1 MNFLNLVSQ
10 DILRRFGN
18 DLSKITMV
26 FPNRRARLFFSEY
39 LANNSEN
46 AIWSPQYADL
56 ESLFAAASDLKT
68 ADDLMLISMLYN
80 VYIQHFSKNNE
91 GVETETFDEFFFFG
105 ETLLNDFND
114 IDKYLV
120 NAALLYGN
128 LHDLETLT
136 DDFQHLTDEQIAI
149 LNRFFDDIKTNKTQ
163 LKERFFSIWKILG
176 DVYADFNKELKTK
189 GLAYQGMLQRDA
201 LENIKNDV
209 SCYKQECYVFVG
221 FNVLTACEEKL
232 FSLLKHKSLF
242 YWDYDKYYV
251 DNQNFEAGKFLR
263 KNLQKFPNA
272 MDFDTD
278 NLSYLKNITIA
289 AASSETSQTGF
300 IPQWLN
306 KLGKGNFDKPDTAV
320 VLCNENLLLPV
331 VSFIPPEVEKI
342 NITMG
347 FPITHTPVYDFIIR
361 ILDLQQNGIKAEKF
375 YYTYVLAV
383 IQHFYTSLIFNDF
396 ANIENKIVNEK
407 VFYSSKEDLNFEMIF
422 KKIENPA
429 QMADYLLD
437 IVKATGNKTK
447 NIKNDFSTENLYNE
461 AIFRIYKLLNRLK
474 DLLNDG
480 YLDVKLPT
488 FISLIKRLLSKE
500 TVPFHGEPVCGL
512 QLMGMLET
520 RNLDFRN
527 LLIISM
533 NEGTMP
539 KVETSASFIPHFIR
553 KHFAMSNIEHQ
564 DAIFSYHFYRLLQ
577 RAENVAFVY
586 NTVANQTGKS
596 EISRFLL
603 QMLTEFPNK
612 EKIKRI
618 ALQTDLKTDN
628 DSQIVIEKT
637 PELLEKIKEKFNI
650 PCHCGLDPQ
659 SVEFQETVENSN
671 DSNFIAIAGQA
682 RNDRGRRTKTLSPSA
697 INSLIDCSLQ
707 FYFRYVADFA
717 KKDELSDEL
726 DNNILGSIVHRTIE
740 LIYRQIAGLQP
751 LVVKQEDKRNN
762 SFEKFVV
769 TKEQIEVYLK
779 RKSLIDKLLETAFEV
794 EFFARKTPK
803 KQYNGEQLIYFN
815 VAKRFVERLLEYD
828 RQNAPI
834 EIYGMETWR
843 KIPYQ
848 ISEDIWVNIGG
859 FIDRIHLKNNEL
871 YITDY
876 KTSKKQNAPKSV
888 EHLFDGKDELR
899 AKYVLQA
906 FVYSLIF
913 AQEFPQKTIV
923 PVLLYLA
930 NMGDLDEF
938 SHFIK
943 VGDLAVEDF
952 KKYLPE
958 FDALL
963 KSKLTEIFDEKIPFT
978 QNFTDKCDFCEFAN
992 ICGRG

>member
-1 MNFLNLVSQ
+1 MNFLDLVSR

-26 FPNRRARLFFSEY
+26 FPNRRARLFFSKY

-46 AIWSPQYADL
+46 AIWAPQYADL
-56 ESLFAAASDLKT
+56 DSLFAVASELKT
-68 ADDLMLISMLYN
+68 ADDLMLVSMLYD
-80 VYIQHFSKNNE
+80 VYIQHFIKENE
-91 GVETETFDEFFFFG
+91 AAQIETFDEFFFFG
-105 ETLLNDFND
+105 ETILNDFND

-120 NAALLYGN
+120 NASQLYGN
-128 LHDLETLT
+128 LQDLETLT
-136 DDFQHLTDEQIAI
+136 DDFQHLTEEQTAI

-176 DVYADFNKELKTK
+176 NVYNDFNKELKIK
-189 GLAYQGMLQRDA
+189 HLAYQGMLQRDA
-201 LENIKNDV
+201 LEKIKNDV

-242 YWDYDKYYV
+242 YWDFDSYYV

-263 KNLQKFPNA
+263 KNLVKFPNA
-272 MDFDTD
+272 MVFDTK
-278 NLSYLKNITIA
+278 NLSHKKNITLVA
-289 AASSETSQTGF
+289 CSSETSQSGY
-300 IPQWLN
+300 IPLWLN
-306 KLGKGNFDKPDTAV
+306 ELRKENFEQPDTALV
-320 VLCNENLLLPV
+320 FCNENLLLPV

-347 FPITHTPVYDFIIR
+347 FPVAQTPVYDFIIR
-361 ILDLQQNGIKAEKF
+361 ILDLQKNGIKGENF

-383 IQHFYTSLIFNDF
+383 LRHFYTSLIFNDF
-396 ANIENKIVNEK
+396 AKIEEKIITEK
-407 VFYSSKEDLNFEMIF
+407 IFYSSKKDLNFEMIF
-422 KKIENPA
+422 TKVENCA
-429 QMADYLLD
+429 QMADYLLNIIKTVGD
-437 IVKATGNKTK
+437 KTK
-447 NIKNDFSTENLYNE
+447 NVEDDFSSENLYNE

-474 DLLNDG
+474 DLLESG
-480 YLDVKLPT
+480 YLNVQLPT

-500 TVPFHGEPVCGL
+500 TVPFHGEPICGL

-533 NEGTMP
+533 NEGVMP
-539 KVETSASFIPHFIR
+539 KVEPSVSFIPHFMR

-564 DAIFSYHFYRLLQ
+564 DAIFSYYFYRLLQ
-577 RAENVAFVY
+577 RAENISLLY
-586 NTVANQTGKS
+586 NTAVNQTGKS

-603 QMLTEFPNK
+603 QMLTEFPNR

-618 ALQTDLKTDN
+618 VLQN
-628 DSQIVIEKT
+628 DFQNDGNNQIIIKKT
-637 PELLEKIKEKFNI
+637 PELLEKIKEKFCNS
-650 PCHCGLDPQ
+650 HSEQ
-659 SVEFQETVENSN
+659 SEESREKTRFLAN
-671 DSNFIAIAGQA
+671 A
-682 RNDRGRRTKTLSPSA
+682 RNDRKNEIIEEQVRNDNAILRTKTLSPSA
-697 INSLIDCSLQ
+697 VNSLIDCSLQ

-717 KKDELSDEL
+717 KKDEISDEL

-740 LIYRQIAGLQP
+740 LIYRQIADLQP
-751 LVVKQEDKRNN
+751 LIVPKEEKRKNY
-762 SFEKFVV
+762 FEKFIV
-769 TKEQIEVYLK
+769 TKEKIDNYLK
-779 RKSLIDKLLETAFEV
+779 HKSLIDKMLELAFEI
-794 EFFARKTPK
+794 EFFNRKTPK

-828 RQNAPI
+828 KQNLPI
-834 EIYGMETWR
+834 EICGMELW
-843 KIPYQ
+843 KQMPYQ
-848 ISEDIWVNIGG
+848 ISDDICVNIGG
-859 FIDRIHLKNNEL
+859 FIDRIHLKDNEL

-876 KTSKKQNAPKSV
+876 KTSKKQNAPKSI
-888 EHLFDGKDELR
+888 EHIFDGKDENR

-906 FVYSLIF
+906 FFYSLILT
-913 AQEFPQKTIV
+913 QEFPQKNIV

-943 VGDLAVEDF
+943 IGDLAVEDF
-952 KKYLPE
+952 KKYLSE
-958 FDALL
+958 FDNFL
-963 KSKLTEIFDEKIPFT
+963 KSKLLEIFDENIPFS
-978 QNFTDKCDFCEFAN
+978 QNFIEKCAYCEFAN
-992 ICGRG
+992 ICGK